1 MAVKWTDLVD
11 PSRDELLNA
20 TTLALDPDA
29 IETLVATP
37 GDGRD
42 ARPFVEGHGSYVLG
56 VLAYP
61 QVFPAD
67 DRVEYLELDLI
78 ATTTQVVTVRKTGRD
93 GGLAPIDVLAANVD
107 HDLDAGTLVHAVVDD
122 VADAFLGLLDGLYE
136 EIDELEGRVDE
147 LSGPAVRRRMA
158 ELRHELLHSRRTA
171 SATRAAVRRIVD
183 GRIDLSGPRLFSP
196 ALEGAFVDTYETFV
210 RVTEE
215 LDVARELLAS
225 VRDYHQAKIAEGQ
238 NDVGKKL
245 TVVASLVLVPS
256 LIVGFYGQNFAEAFD
271 EPYWS
276 VGVSLG
282 LIVVTTIAQLALFR
296 WRRWI

>member
-1 MAVKWTDLVD
+1 MAVRWTDLVD
-11 PSRDELLNA
+11 PSREELLHA

-29 IETLVATP
+29 IETLVAVP

-42 ARPFVEGHGSYVLG
+42 ARPLIEGHGSYVLA
-56 VLAYP
+56 VLSYP
-61 QVFPAD
+61 QVFPAE

-78 ATTTQVVTVRKTGRD
+78 ATTTRVVTVRKTGRG
-93 GGLAPIDVLAANVD
+93 GGLAPIDVLAARAD
-107 HDLDAGTLVHAVVDD
+107 GDLDAGALVHAVVDD
-122 VADAFLGLLDGLYE
+122 VADGFLGLLDGLYE
-136 EIDELEGRVDE
+136 EIDELEGHVDE
-147 LSGPAVRRRMA
+147 LSGAVVRRRMA
-158 ELRHELLHSRRTA
+158 ELRHELLHGRRTA

-196 ALEGAFVDTYETFV
+196 AVEAAFVDTYETFV
-210 RVTEE
+210 RVAEE
-215 LDVARELLAS
+215 LDVARDLLAS

-238 NDVGKKL
+238 NDIVKKL
-245 TVVASLVLVPS
+245 TVVASLVFVPS